1 MEHHHMHLS
10 YTLAVVAATLTP
22 AISLGQSPSTRS
34 AAPAPGSVV
43 VLDVALYTAQANMQ
57 EATDTLRAT
66 LATVVLRGKLQEL
79 LGAAVV
85 DSART
90 AQAAAAA
97 ATPELTGGKPCNV
110 IVACAKVV
118 AKTLGAR
125 WAVMAKVSKTS
136 NLIWLLTGELIDV
149 GTGELVLDDS
159 TELKGDPDPMVRAGV
174 GIFAE
179 RVARTVTERA
189 VASH

>member
-1 MEHHHMHLS
+1 MHVP
-10 YTLAVVAATLTP
+10 YTLAVVAVALTP
-22 AISLGQSPSTRS
+22 TLSLGQSPSTPS
-34 AAPAPGSVV
+34 AGPAPGSVV

-66 LATVVLRGKLQEL
+66 LATVVLRGALQEV
-79 LGAAVV
+79 LGAAVI
-85 DSART
+85 DSGKTVQA
-90 AQAAAAA
+90 ADAAAA
-97 ATPELTGGKPCNV
+97 PELTGGKPCNV

-136 NLIWLLTGELIDV
+136 NLIWLLTGQLIEV

-174 GIFAE
+174 RIFAE
-179 RVARTVTERA
+179 RVARAVTERA

>member
-1 MEHHHMHLS
+1 MHLS

-34 AAPAPGSVV
+34 AAPAPAPGSVV

-90 AQAAAAA
+90 AQAAADA
-97 ATPELTGGKPCNV
+97 ATAELTGGKPCNV